1 MEPSTWQASPA
12 MCLVERSGFG
22 LNALLGRCCRATR
35 TACLHSWP
43 PNPEAGTLQQVALLF
58 RETTPRDSDDGRYRP
73 FATRRKAKY
82 AAASA
87 RRTEARRIAGSSHAG
102 EPPKDFTTCGPT
114 SIPATDPTRANRKRV
129 RALRGVTGR
138 LLLTRPL
145 NDGSA
150 A

>member
-1 MEPSTWQASPA
+1 MASFTCHVLGGTKRLRLERVVRQLLPSNANRLPP
-12 MCLVERSGFG
+12 LV
-22 LNALLGRCCRATR
+22 A
-35 TACLHSWP
+35 

-87 RRTEARRIAGSSHAG
+87 RRTEAKSTAGSSHAG

-114 SIPATDPTRANRKRV
+114 SVPATDPTRANRKRV
-129 RALRGVTGR
+129 RA
-138 LLLTRPL
+138 
-145 NDGSA
+145 
-150 A
+150 